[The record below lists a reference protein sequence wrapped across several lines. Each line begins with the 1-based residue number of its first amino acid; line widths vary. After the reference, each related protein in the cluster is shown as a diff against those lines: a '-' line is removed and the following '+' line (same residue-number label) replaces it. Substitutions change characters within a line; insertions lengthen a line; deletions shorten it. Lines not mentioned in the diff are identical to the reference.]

1 MNDQDQAK
9 EKVILLMQRERELF
23 AMRMKHEQVTQWLK

>member
-9 EKVILLMQRERELF
+9 EKVVLLMQRERELF
-23 AMRMKHEQVTQWLK
+23 AIRRQGH